1 MHRYLT
7 AAVFV
12 TLLPISSFAEGL
24 QHVKQTIYGMDCAP
38 CAYGVEKGLKGL
50 DGVDEVTV
58 SLNEGY
64 AEVRLHDGGQTTLAE
79 IRSVIQKNGFTPKN
93 AVVTVSGVLTESDD
107 NSRLVL
113 ETETGVFL
121 LEIDDEHRRTQL
133 ATRLGE
139 RVQLVGRIP
148 AEDERM
154 LSVTSIG

>member
-1 MHRYLT
+1 MRCFLT
-7 AAVFV
+7 AILFIA
-12 TLLPISSFAEGL
+12 LLPISSFAEGL

-38 CAYGVEKGLKGL
+38 CAYGVEKSLKGL

-64 AEVRLHDGGQTTLAE
+64 AELRLHDGGQTTLAE
-79 IRSVIQKNGFTPKN
+79 IRGVIQKNGFTPKN

-107 NSRLVL
+107 NSHLVL

-139 RVQLVGRIP
+139 RVQLVGTIP
-148 AEDERM
+148 AEDERV